1 MIILFLLLIV
11 VPALL
16 GCLIKRIAEP
26 RPCSFG
32 GEMSLL
38 FCFVLGF
45 IAMLVQ
51 FALLCYPA
59 SVLDTPFHILCLI
72 ICLVYAAECVIAVV
86 LTARRRRGLSGIA
99 ARIGPWL
106 RSPAFWLMTAF
117 IAFQVIR
124 LILQEPF
131 EPRDS
136 KTYNAIIND
145 IAQTDHLFRNFP
157 LTGEPVKS
165 LSEIKLKYI
174 MTPWYPFMSMLAV
187 TSGLHPLIIAQTV
200 MPAYVLILHYIVLG
214 SLGSFLLDR
223 KRVSDVCLFV
233 FICAFLREITV
244 TTSTPSIIEL
254 VWPAWGKGALAAII
268 VPAVLLLFSERY
280 MPAGAHGSAKPS
292 AAPAGRSLFVLILC
306 AAAGCAMS
314 TMSVMILPI
323 ELGLLGLAWAF
334 RQRSVRPALY
344 AACACIP
351 ALLYLAVYVVL
362 SRM

>member
-51 FALLCYPA
+51 FAILCYPA
-59 SVLDTPFHILCLI
+59 SVLDIPFHILCLI
-72 ICLVYAAECVIAVV
+72 VCLICGIESVIALVMIV
-86 LTARRRRGLSGIA
+86 KERPNLSGIT
-99 ARIGPWL
+99 ARISPWL
-106 RSPAFWLMTAF
+106 RSPMFWLMIAF
-117 IAFQVIR
+117 VAFQVIR
-124 LILQEPF
+124 LILKQPF

-145 IAQTDHLFRNFP
+145 IAQTDHLFRNLP
-157 LTGEPVKS
+157 LTGEPVSS
-165 LSEIKLKYI
+165 LSEIKLKYT

-214 SLGSFLLDR
+214 SLGSFLLGR
-223 KRVSDVCLFV
+223 TRVNDISLFV

-268 VPAVLLLFSERY
+268 VPAVLLLFTRNY
-280 MPAGAHGSAKPS
+280 TDQKG
-292 AAPAGRSLFVLILC
+292 SLFILILFT
-306 AAAGCAMS
+306 AAGCAMS
-314 TMSVMILPI
+314 TMSVLILPI
-323 ELGLLGLAWAF
+323 ELGLLGLAQGYRNHSAKP
-334 RQRSVRPALY
+334 VLY

-351 ALLYLAVYVVL
+351 AILYMIAYVIL
-362 SRM
+362 SRL